1 MIPAV
6 ETLPEFFVP
15 AVERGEGMEAQYAYW
30 IVTFAVGLM
39 VAALAWFIRRLIAEL
54 ENKIERSEKAT
65 GERMDALEKRMNRQE
80 DRYDVLLTQL
90 PEKYALRDDLI
101 RMTQNIEAQLSQ
113 IRELIVNGFCERE
126 GI

>member
-1 MIPAV
+1 MD
-6 ETLPEFFVP
+6 
-15 AVERGEGMEAQYAYW
+15 AQYAYW

-54 ENKIERSEKAT
+54 EGKIERSEKQT
-65 GERMDALEKRMNRQE
+65 GERMDALEKRMDRQE
-80 DRYDVLLTQL
+80 DRYDMLLTQL

-113 IRELIVNGFCERE
+113 IRELIVNGLRDKE

>member
-1 MIPAV
+1 
-6 ETLPEFFVP
+6 
-15 AVERGEGMEAQYAYW
+15 MEARYAYW
-30 IVTFAVGLM
+30 VVTTAVGLM

-54 ENKIERSEKAT
+54 ESKIERSEKVT
-65 GERMDALEKRMNRQE
+65 GERMDALEKRMSRQE
-80 DRYDVLLTQL
+80 DRYDMLLTQL

-113 IRELIVNGFCERE
+113 IRELIVNGFREKE

>member
-1 MIPAV
+1 MD
-6 ETLPEFFVP
+6 
-15 AVERGEGMEAQYAYW
+15 AQYAYW

-54 ENKIERSEKAT
+54 EGKIERSEKQT

-80 DRYDVLLTQL
+80 DRYDMLLTQL

-113 IRELIVNGFCERE
+113 IRELIVNGLRDKE
-126 GI
+126 GFGG